1 MLMEEK
7 GIIITNHLITVGHGV
22 APVIA
27 HLRSLAH
34 TKVAEMPHIM
44 AVGLQL
50 SMETVPPVRRP
61 SPSADSPPIAFALRI
76 NGFPRYARE

>member
-7 GIIITNHLITVGHGV
+7 GIIITNHLIMVGHGV

-27 HLRSLAH
+27 HLLLLVH
-34 TKVAEMPHIM
+34 TKVVEMPHIM
-44 AVGLQL
+44 AVGSQQ

-61 SPSADSPPIAFALRI
+61 LPSADSLPIAFALRI
-76 NGFPRYARE
+76 NGFPAFG